1 MEETQPMRVSDPPL
15 VSGLPVDYLFE
26 FRVEFEPAMLIYR
39 TPFGTR
45 IDAIAAR
52 GKAEG
57 PRFNAEVLPGGGDW
71 LTIPADGVARM
82 DIRATLRADTGDY
95 VHYTSS
101 GRCVLD
107 PATRDRFLAGR
118 TITRDEMY
126 GRASPLFETS
136 SDDYRWLNETV
147 ATGVIV
153 ELSLDHIRYEIYAH
167 R

>member
-1 MEETQPMRVSDPPL
+1 MRATEPPL
-15 VSGLPVDYLFE
+15 VSELPVEYLFQ
-26 FRVEFEPAMLIYR
+26 FRVEFEPAMLIYP

-52 GKAEG
+52 GRAEG
-57 PRFNAEVLPGGGDW
+57 PRFNGDLLAGGGDW
-71 LTIPADGVARM
+71 LTVPADGVARM
-82 DIRATLRADTGDY
+82 DIRATMRADTGDH

-107 PATRDRFLAGR
+107 DAARHRFLAGE
-118 TITRDEMY
+118 TLTRDEMY

-136 SDDYRWLNETV
+136 AEGYRWLNETV

-153 ELSLDHIRYEIYAH
+153 ELSLHHIRYEIYAH